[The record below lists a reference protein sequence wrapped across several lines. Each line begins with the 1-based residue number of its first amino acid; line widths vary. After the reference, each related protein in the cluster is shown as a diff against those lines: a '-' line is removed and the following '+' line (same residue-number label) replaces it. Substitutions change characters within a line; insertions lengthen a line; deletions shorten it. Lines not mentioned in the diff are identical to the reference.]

1 MEDSDSDACLP
12 PGWTVK
18 VNVRKNGKID
28 KFYFPPSSD
37 LKFNSLVG
45 VFRYLNNAKNKA
57 IIQRVSNIESDQQIP
72 RRASKRLAGIKA
84 DPLLELKPT
93 RARRDVA
100 KQSGD
105 DKAVINADR
114 SSNSL
119 PIDEPKPLNTVE
131 GSEIMFNVKSTE
143 NTMEN
148 HATKKECERVLE
160 NEDNLDR
167 KLDYPGVSDFPL
179 KEILTDPCIA
189 FAIQTLT
196 GNTFETFQD
205 AQTSASPEERGKKIN
220 VMKDDP
226 KKFDVAET
234 DKAGPCSKKKHDTSK
249 MALSS
254 VNLCKSDYNCSQ
266 IFGKKSRNV
275 C

>member
-1 MEDSDSDACLP
+1 MEVSDPNACLP

-37 LKFNSLVG
+37 RKFNSLVG
-45 VFRYLNNAKNKA
+45 VFRYLNDVKNKA
-57 IIQRVSNIESDQQIP
+57 SIQRVSSIESHQQIP

-93 RARRDVA
+93 RARRDIV
-100 KQSGD
+100 KQS
-105 DKAVINADR
+105 DR
-114 SSNSL
+114 STNSL
-119 PIDEPKPLNTVE
+119 LSDQPKPLNTVG
-131 GSEIMFNVKSTE
+131 GSEIMFNVQSTE
-143 NTMEN
+143 NTLKNNSTDRECVKVIEN
-148 HATKKECERVLE
+148 K
-160 NEDNLDR
+160 DNIDV
-167 KLDYPGVSDFPL
+167 KLDYTDEFPL
-179 KEILTDPCIA
+179 DKILTDPCIA

-196 GNTFETFQD
+196 GITFETLKD
-205 AQTSASPEERGKKIN
+205 AQTSASAEDVTN
-220 VMKDDP
+220 DDP
-226 KKFDVAET
+226 KKFAVAEI
-234 DKAGPCSKKKHDTSK
+234 DKAGPCSEKKNDISK
-249 MALSS
+249 KALSG